1 MPGGVL
7 LRALATALL
16 LALAAGGAL
25 AHAQLQ
31 ASDPAADAVL
41 ETAPAEVRLTFS
53 EPVAP
58 LVLRWIAPG
67 GTESEVDA
75 RTAGQALAVTPPPD
89 LGRGTHLLSWRVVS
103 TDGHPVGGTFAFSI
117 GAPSAAPSTAAD
129 VAAGT
134 ARLAAAARFALTLA
148 LVVGVGGAVCLA
160 LVRPDAA
167 AARAVRPVVL
177 GASVGVLPLAA
188 LAMGAQGLDMLA
200 LGPMALA
207 EPRPW
212 IAAWGA
218 PIRDTALLAAAA
230 ALAALAALRGSQAAA
245 LLAWGLAAVSFAASG
260 HAPVAPPAWIAAPAV
275 ALHGLA
281 LVFWMGAL
289 LPLAGALRAPAPE
302 AALRRFSALAVPLVA
317 LLVASGA
324 TLAWL
329 QSRSLGALMASD
341 YGRLLAVKLALVAAL
356 LALALRNRVALTP
369 AVARGEAAAARAL
382 SRAVRAEILIGLAVL
397 ALASGFRLTPP
408 PRALAAAAEPVYLHL
423 HGDRAMADLKLAPG
437 LPGSN
442 MVTLGFQTPDFAP
455 LEPREVRVSFA
466 LPERGIEPIRLEA
479 LPAGDGLWRAGPVTL
494 PLAGDWKVTL
504 RLLVTDFD
512 QATLTE
518 TLFLGSPDPD
528 RP

>member
-1 MPGGVL
+1 MPGGAL
-7 LRALATALL
+7 LRALAALLL
-16 LALAAGGAL
+16 LALAPGGAH

-31 ASDPAADAVL
+31 ASDPPADAVL
-41 ETAPAEVRLTFS
+41 AAAPAEVTLTFS

-58 LVLRWIAPG
+58 LVLRWIAPD
-67 GTESEVDA
+67 GTESEVTA
-75 RTAGQALAVTPPPD
+75 RTAGQALAVTPPPA
-89 LGRGTHLLSWRVVS
+89 LGTGTHLLSWRVVS

-117 GAPSAAPSTAAD
+117 GAPSAAPPTAVE

-134 ARLAAAARFALTLA
+134 ARFAAAARFALTLA

-160 LVRPDAA
+160 LVRPDPA
-167 AARAVRPVVL
+167 AARAIRPVVL
-177 GASVGVLPLAA
+177 GASLGVLPLAA

-200 LGPMALA
+200 LGPAALA
-207 EPRPW
+207 EARPW
-212 IAAWGA
+212 VAAWGA

-230 ALAALAALRGSQAAA
+230 ALAALLSLRGSLA
-245 LLAWGLAAVSFAASG
+245 LALVAWGLAAVSFAASG
-260 HAPVAPPAWIAAPAV
+260 HAPVAPPRWIAAPAV

-289 LPLAGALRAPAPE
+289 LPLAAALRASAPE
-302 AALRRFSALAVPLVA
+302 AALRRFSARAVPLVV

-329 QSRSLGALMASD
+329 QSRSLSALLASD

-356 LALALRNRVALTP
+356 LALALRNRVTLTP
-369 AVARGEAAAARAL
+369 AVARGEPAATRAL
-382 SRAVRAEILIGLAVL
+382 GRAVRAEILIGLAVL

-408 PRALAAAAEPVYLHL
+408 PRALSAAAGPLYLHI

-437 LPGSN
+437 LPGPN
-442 MVTLGFQTPDFAP
+442 MVTLGFQTPNFAP
-455 LEPREVRVSFA
+455 LEPIEAQISFA
-466 LPERGIEPIRLEA
+466 LPDRGVEPIRLQA

-494 PLAGDWKVTL
+494 PIAGDWQVTL
-504 RLLVTDFD
+504 RLLITDFD

-518 TLFLGSPDPD
+518 TLPLGPKGSANQ
-528 RP
+528 